1 MNLKEQLI
9 YTFDQLPVEKQE
21 EAIDFI
27 EYLNSRQ
34 SASEH
39 LFSTEANTKHLN
51 EAIEEIERGEN
62 LITVNLD
69 DLRKGIFPSI

>member
-51 EAIEEIERGEN
+51 EAIENVENNRN
-62 LITVNLD
+62 LIEINMEDLEKGNL
-69 DLRKGIFPSI
+69 PV